1 MPSAVYALAGEQG
14 EPTLATMAT
23 TAFAQILG
31 KLYFFNLPENLRRI
45 VLDYE
50 PKCSRSANAAFKGAC

>member
-1 MPSAVYALAGEQG
+1 
-14 EPTLATMAT
+14 MAT